1 VLLTR
6 SGTNVAR
13 LRAATASDHD
23 AVDAGFG
30 RYDLTDPREYRA
42 FLIAHARA
50 LPAVEAWLRRISGLP
65 AFRDRADLLA
75 ADLTALGEAMP
86 APMTFDPLRS
96 AAAGW
101 GAMYVVEGSRLGG
114 IMLSRTVPA
123 GMPSAYLGAKHLP
136 GEWRELLAAIDAQSA
151 DDAWIAAAI
160 AGAKAAFDLYGRAPS
175 A

>member
-1 VLLTR
+1 LLLTKAH
-6 SGTNVAR
+6 STVAR

-30 RYDLTDPREYRA
+30 RYDLTDAGDYRA

-50 LPAVEAWLRRISGLP
+50 LPAVEAWLQDIPGLP
-65 AFRDRADLLA
+65 AFRDRGDLLA
-75 ADLTALGEAMP
+75 DDLAALGEPMP
-86 APMTFDPLRS
+86 EPMTFETTPS
-96 AAAGW
+96 PAAGW

-114 IMLSRTVPA
+114 IMLSRSVPE

-136 GEWRELLAAIDAQSA
+136 GEWRELLAAIDAQPA
-151 DDAWIAAAI
+151 DEAWVADAI
-160 AGAKAAFDLYGRAPS
+160 AGAKAAFALYRRAP

>member
-1 VLLTR
+1 MTKTP
-6 SGTNVAR
+6 STVAR

-30 RYDLTDPREYRA
+30 RYDLTDATDYRA
-42 FLIAHARA
+42 FLIAHAKA
-50 LPAVEAWLRRISGLP
+50 LPAVEAWLRTIPRLP
-65 AFRDRADLLA
+65 AFRDRGDLLA
-75 ADLTALGEAMP
+75 ADLKALGEPMP
-86 APMTFDPLRS
+86 TPMTFDALPS

-114 IMLSRTVPA
+114 IMLLRSVPA

-136 GEWRELLAAIDAQSA
+136 GEWRELLAAIDAQPA
-151 DDAWIAAAI
+151 DDAWVANAI
-160 AGAKAAFDLYGRAPS
+160 AGAKAAFDLYARAPT